1 MHHVQRRSSGL
12 SPDLLWPKPT
22 ARPAAALLQPDGQRL
37 PFPEVI
43 ANKQLPAPGDDALLS
58 FQEAARQRMSGSG
71 VVRVELGGVSRADKE
86 PIHLLPCE
94 IEHDGQASVSRYFTP
109 AIRESKSEMNTTF
122 RGRGLKGQEVRCP
135 PGYSGLVFKEDHKPV
150 SEEEERSLRVRS
162 VFSKITYWN
171 LETPPSSDDGV
182 VMAMSWPAIAEAIH
196 GPVE

>member
-1 MHHVQRRSSGL
+1 S
-12 SPDLLWPKPT
+12 
-22 ARPAAALLQPDGQRL
+22 
-37 PFPEVI
+37 
-43 ANKQLPAPGDDALLS
+43 
-58 FQEAARQRMSGSG
+58 RMSGSG
-71 VVRVELGGVSRADKE
+71 VVRVELGGVSLADKE

-182 VMAMSWPAIAEAIH
+182 VMAMSWPAIAEAVSTPLSSLCSPSASGQDLERVQGGLMRVRYNTHIY
-196 GPVE
+196 GSPTMT